1 MKNPIAAL
9 LNKSL
14 PYDGVD
20 AQIARTFLIVMFILI
35 FPILAMGGILFYSNF
50 VIKAVSVVSLIP
62 FSFFT
67 IYLVFIGKMRAGL
80 MMIVSATNLI
90 ISWICIV
97 GFGIHDIAIIIY
109 PTTILISSLV
119 LRTKELWFVSFFAM
133 FCIIG
138 VGLGDYFGLYTPE
151 PFGIGNEID
160 AVMTIILLSIGLIT
174 SSALS
179 TKIRDTIKRERD
191 ETQKQEV
198 LAEEIQQSI
207 EEKTAL
213 FREVHHRV
221 KNHLAFVN
229 SLIDLEAMSNE
240 NIDKQKL
247 KQLQTRVIAVAR
259 VHDHLYKSDTY
270 ETVNTT
276 EYLEALIS
284 NFLITY
290 KLSDTT
296 TSFQL
301 DDIELEVRKI
311 IPLGISLHEII
322 HLIAKYGHS
331 NPILNMHFILT
342 KGSENIMTIIC
353 NQELSSYEEE
363 GLEEIQL
370 VNFMIEKTGGK
381 LDLIKGKN
389 KTLFEFGF

>member
-1 MKNPIAAL
+1 MKNPVADF
-9 LNKSL
+9 LNTSL
-14 PYDGVD
+14 PYDSVD
-20 AQIARTFLIVMFILI
+20 SEIARTFMKVMLILI
-35 FPILAMGGILFYSNF
+35 FPILAMAGILYFGNF
-50 VIKAVSVVSLIP
+50 PVKAMLATAMLP
-62 FSFFT
+62 FSILT
-67 IYLVFIGKMRAGL
+67 MYLVYVGKMRIGMVL
-80 MMIVSATNLI
+80 LIVITCLV
-90 ISWICIV
+90 ISWVCV
-97 GFGIHDIAIIIY
+97 SGYGIHDIGIIMY
-109 PTTILISSLV
+109 PTSILISSLV
-119 LRTKELWFVSFFAM
+119 LRTKGLWFVSIFAM
-133 FCIIG
+133 LCVVA
-138 VGLGDYFGLYTPE
+138 VGLGEYFSLYTPK
-151 PFGIGNEID
+151 PYDAGNELD
-160 AVMTIILLSIGLIT
+160 VVMTILLLSVGLVT

-179 TKIRDTIKRERD
+179 SRIRRTIKREQD
-191 ETQKQEV
+191 EIHKQEV
-198 LAEEIQQSI
+198 IAEEIQQSI

-229 SLIDLEAMSNE
+229 SLIDLEVMANE

-290 KLSDTT
+290 NLSQANVT
-296 TSFQL
+296 FQL

-311 IPLGISLHEII
+311 IPLGISLHEVI

-370 VNFMIEKTGGK
+370 VNFMIQKTGGK